1 MSVKEKLSSRI
12 TVAAII
18 AAIGTIGVLS
28 ALSIPLQ
35 TVNSIHQEELIGI
48 LTGLDVGVDFD
59 DEVEEEAEQ
68 EQDAGSG
75 ENEAEVDDDLTINP
89 DPSDPTGGIE
99 LAQRIL
105 DETEQDID
113 QD

>member
-1 MSVKEKLSSRI
+1 MSEKEKLSSRT

-18 AAIGTIGVLS
+18 AAIGTVGVLS

-35 TVNSIHQEELIGI
+35 TVNAIHQEELIGI

-59 DEVEEEAEQ
+59 DEGVEEEAEQ
-68 EQDAGSG
+68 EQDQATGG
-75 ENEAEVDDDLTINP
+75 DIDLDEDIVIIDPTDPEINP
-89 DPSDPTGGIE
+89 EAVNVGSVNVGG
-99 LAQRIL
+99 Q
-105 DETEQDID
+105 TQD